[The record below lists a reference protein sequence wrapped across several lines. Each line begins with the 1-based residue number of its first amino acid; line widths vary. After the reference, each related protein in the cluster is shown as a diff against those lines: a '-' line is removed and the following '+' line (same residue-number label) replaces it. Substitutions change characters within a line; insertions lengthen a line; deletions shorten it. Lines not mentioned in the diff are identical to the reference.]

1 MNRKEQIYQLEK
13 DWSENPRWENVERPY
28 SAKDVVDLRGQ
39 VNVEYTLARRGAEKF
54 WDLLQKD
61 EPVSALGAVTGN
73 QAIQQ
78 VCFYLLFFHYF
89 LQQFVQINTLFR
101 EEY

>member
-54 WDLLQKD
+54 WD
-61 EPVSALGAVTGN
+61 
-73 QAIQQ
+73 
-78 VCFYLLFFHYF
+78 
-89 LQQFVQINTLFR
+89 
-101 EEY
+101 